1 MQWSNLVTLDHLESM
16 KFCPFV
22 GCPEENSGNSDSG
35 KAAPTAESSAEWS
48 TSVTAE
54 VKAQETATTEADAK
68 PKTDLLNQQTGA
80 DPSRIT
86 RTSVYLAGCFWGPGN
101 SNSCLCENVYFMLSE
116 MYDTQL

>member
-1 MQWSNLVTLDHLESM
+1 MLMQWSNLVTLDHLESM

-86 RTSVYLAGCFWGPGN
+86 RTSVYLAGCF
-101 SNSCLCENVYFMLSE
+101 
-116 MYDTQL
+116 